1 MPDGTAVDTLTIELS
16 ASREER
22 RALRSALLAA
32 RASELAE
39 LQRRGGRLSFG
50 YGSESARDGMSDEV
64 RRLRLRTEMLDRLIA
79 ALGSEP
85 DGS

>member
-1 MPDGTAVDTLTIELS
+1 
-16 ASREER
+16 
-22 RALRSALLAA
+22 
-32 RASELAE
+32 
-39 LQRRGGRLSFG
+39 
-50 YGSESARDGMSDEV
+50 MSDEV